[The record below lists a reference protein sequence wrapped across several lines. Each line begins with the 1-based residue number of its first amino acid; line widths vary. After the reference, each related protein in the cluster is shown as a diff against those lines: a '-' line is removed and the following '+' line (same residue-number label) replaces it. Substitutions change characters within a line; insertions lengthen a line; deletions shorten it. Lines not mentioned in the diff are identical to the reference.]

1 MAETHNNDNDDSGA
15 EHLLEKLSFKELVE
29 IAKVEKLNVKGKK
42 KQVLARILKEVSDAK
57 IREHYRAARGAKV
70 DISGHT
76 LVPKHEIIKKE
87 DVEKV
92 TAQFH
97 CTVFDLPK
105 ILDTDPM
112 VLKIGAKPGDVIRIT
127 RDSATAGWTY
137 YYRHVV
143 RSVD

>member
-1 MAETHNNDNDDSGA
+1 MVSMADNEDSGA

-29 IAKVEKLNVKGKK
+29 IAKAEKLNVKGKK
-42 KQVLARILKEVSDAK
+42 KQVLSRILKDVSDAK

-70 DISGHT
+70 DITEHA
-76 LVPKHEIIKKE
+76 LVPKHEIMKKD
-87 DVEKV
+87 DVEEV
-92 TAQFH
+92 TKEFH

-143 RSVD
+143 RSVS